1 MCIAVTFSL
10 LKFDDHNHNFQVFPE
25 ELFLDQSRITTQR
38 KMAEGAFGTI
48 WKGSFRRSNGLNYEI
63 AIKTIKVDEDT
74 SREKDKELIDLLK
87 VINQKS
93 GPSKIQNLTWQST
106 VQNRRQFLIDFSVEN
121 TVECLFLRALC
132 GVVLLNHSV
141 GTSESQLKTL

>member
-1 MCIAVTFSL
+1 
-10 LKFDDHNHNFQVFPE
+10 
-25 ELFLDQSRITTQR
+25 
-38 KMAEGAFGTI
+38 MAEGAFGTI

-106 VQNRRQFLIDFSVEN
+106 VQNGRQFLIDFSVED

-141 GTSESQLKTL
+141 DTSESQLKTL